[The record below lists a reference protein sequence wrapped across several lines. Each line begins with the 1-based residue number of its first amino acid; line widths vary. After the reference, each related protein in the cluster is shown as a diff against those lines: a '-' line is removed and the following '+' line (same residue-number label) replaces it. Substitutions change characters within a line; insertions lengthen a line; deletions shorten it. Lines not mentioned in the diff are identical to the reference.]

1 MRMQSVIR
9 SNPYQ
14 MSEVVLSLTETEI
27 KYITNMMF
35 HGLENAISSKS
46 ETTETIEKYKK
57 LYGNMM
63 IVSHTVQYGMP
74 QQDALIA
81 EVATDKYFIQNLNQY
96 IKYLD
101 EEVPHGED

>member
-1 MRMQSVIR
+1 MKMQNVIR

-27 KYITNMMF
+27 KYITNMMY
-35 HGLENAISSKS
+35 HGLEDAISSKS
-46 ETTETIEKYKK
+46 ETAETIEKYKK
-57 LYGNMM
+57 LYGDMM

-74 QQDALIA
+74 QQAALIA

-96 IKYLD
+96 TKYLD
-101 EEVPHGED
+101 EEVPHGKD